1 MPTGYDFC
9 GWASKNDLLCSDGR
23 TIRRG
28 AFASDDG
35 KKVPMVYQHQHTSI
49 DNVLG
54 HAILENRNEGMYAYC
69 YLNESDTG
77 KMAKELVRHGDICAM
92 SIYANKL
99 KQIGNDVVHGEI
111 KEVSLV
117 LAAANPGA
125 AIESVVL
132 EHSDGSTEEE
142 AIIYSGEDTQ
152 YKIMSHAETMP
163 VETSTQTSSD
173 KTVNDV
179 LNGMSEAK
187 KNVLYYMLAKVSE
200 TDEEA
205 EDDDVIEDS
214 DIRHADVSGGRTIQD
229 IFDTFTSDEKKVAFF
244 LIGKAIEESGSMAQ
258 SDIPNIDDESE
269 ENDTMKH
276 NVFEN
281 NQIENDE
288 TVLSHAE
295 IEEIFRD
302 AKQYGTLKNSAL
314 AHGVENIAHSNLVP
328 VQTYGV
334 ANIEYL
340 FPDAKTV
347 TPTPELVKR
356 NDDWVSK
363 VMRSVHRTP
372 FSRIKSTAANLT
384 EDEARAK
391 GYIKGKLK
399 KEEVFSLLKRTTE
412 PTTIYKKQRLD
423 RDDVVDITDFD
434 VVAWIKSEM
443 RMMLNEEIARAILI
457 GDGRLTSS
465 DDKIPEDHIRPVAF
479 DSELYT
485 VPIEVTVAA
494 EATDNDKAKAI
505 IRSII
510 KGRKEYKGSGN
521 PVMYT
526 TEDILTDMLLME
538 DKMGRIIYDS
548 VTKLATALRVSEI
561 VTVPVMEGLKD
572 SEGNAVIAVIVNLAD
587 YNVGADRG
595 GEVNMFDDFDI
606 DFNAMKYLIETRC
619 SGALTKP
626 YSAMVVK
633 TKVNGTV

>member
-54 HAILENRNEGMYAYC
+54 HAILENRDEGMYAYC

-152 YKIMSHAETMP
+152 YKILSHAES
-163 VETSTQTSSD
+163 STQTSSD
-173 KTVNDV
+173 KTVNDI
-179 LNGMSEAK
+179 LNNMSEAK

-244 LIGKAIEESGSMAQ
+244 LIGQAIKESGSMEQ

-281 NQIENDE
+281 NLINNDE

-302 AKQYGTLKNSAL
+302 TKQYGTLKNSAL
-314 AHGVENIAHSNLVP
+314 AHGI
-328 VQTYGV
+328 T
-334 ANIEYL
+334 NIEYL

-347 TPTPELVKR
+347 TPTPELIKR

-363 VMRSVHRTP
+363 VMGAVHRTP

-391 GYIKGKLK
+391 GYIKGTLK

-412 PTTIYKKQRLD
+412 PTTIYKKQKLD

-479 DSELYT
+479 DSALYT
-485 VPIEVTVAA
+485 VPVEVTVAA
-494 EATDNDKAKAI
+494 QATDDDKAKAI

-526 TEDILTDMLLME
+526 TEDTLTDMLLME
-538 DKMGRIIYDS
+538 DKMGRVVYDS

-606 DFNAMKYLIETRC
+606 DYNAMKYLIETRC

-626 YSAMVVK
+626 YSALAVK
-633 TKVNGTV
+633 LKTAGA

>member
-54 HAILENRNEGMYAYC
+54 HAILENRDEGMYAYC

-152 YKIMSHAETMP
+152 YKILSHAES
-163 VETSTQTSSD
+163 STQTSSD
-173 KTVNDV
+173 KTVNDI
-179 LNGMSEAK
+179 LNNMSEAK

-244 LIGKAIEESGSMAQ
+244 LIGQAIKASGSMEQ

-276 NVFEN
+276 NIFEN
-281 NQIENDE
+281 NQINNDE

-302 AKQYGTLKNSAL
+302 TKQYGTLKNSAL
-314 AHGVENIAHSNLVP
+314 AHGI
-328 VQTYGV
+328 T
-334 ANIEYL
+334 NIEYL

-347 TPTPELVKR
+347 TPTPELIKR

-363 VMRSVHRTP
+363 VMGAVHRTP

-384 EDEARAK
+384 EEDARAK
-391 GYIKGKLK
+391 GYMKGKLK
-399 KEEVFSLLKRTTE
+399 KDEVFSLLKRTTE
-412 PTTIYKKQRLD
+412 PTTIYKKQKLD

-494 EATDNDKAKAI
+494 QATDDDKAKAI

-526 TEDILTDMLLME
+526 TEDVLTDMLLME
-538 DKMGRIIYDS
+538 DKMGRVVYDS

-572 SEGNAVIAVIVNLAD
+572 SENNAVIAVIVNLAD

-606 DFNAMKYLIETRC
+606 DYNAMKYLIETRC

-626 YSAMVVK
+626 YSALAVK
-633 TKVNGTV
+633 LKTAGA

>member
-28 AFASDDG
+28 AFAGDDG

-49 DNVLG
+49 NNVLG
-54 HAILENRNEGMYAYC
+54 HAILENRDEGMYAYC
-69 YLNESDTG
+69 YLNQNDNG
-77 KMAKELVRHGDICAM
+77 KMAKELIRHGDICAM

-99 KQIGNDVVHGEI
+99 KQIGNDVIHGEI

-125 AIESVVL
+125 AIESVML

-152 YKIMSHAETMP
+152 YKILSHAD
-163 VETSTQTSSD
+163 TSTQTSTD

-205 EDDDVIEDS
+205 EDDDAIEDS

-229 IFDTFTSDEKKVAFF
+229 IFDTFTPDEKKVAFF
-244 LIGKAIEESGSMAQ
+244 LIGKAIEESGSMEQ

-269 ENDTMKH
+269 ENETMKH

-281 NQIENDE
+281 NQVDNDE

-302 AKQYGTLKNSAL
+302 TKQYGTLKNSAL
-314 AHGVENIAHSNLVP
+314 AHGI
-328 VQTYGV
+328 T
-334 ANIEYL
+334 NIEYL

-347 TPTPELVKR
+347 TPTPELIKR

-363 VMRSVHRTP
+363 VMGAVHHTP

-412 PTTIYKKQRLD
+412 PTTIYKKQKLD
-423 RDDVVDITDFD
+423 RDDIVDITDFD

-457 GDGRLTSS
+457 GDGRLPSS

-479 DSELYT
+479 DSPLYT
-485 VPIEVTVAA
+485 VPITIALKTGDTSDDV
-494 EATDNDKAKAI
+494 AKAI
-505 IRSII
+505 IRGII
-510 KGRKEYKGSGN
+510 MGRSSYKGSGN

-526 TEDILTDMLLME
+526 TEDTLTSMLLME
-538 DKMGRIIYDS
+538 DKMGRVVYDS

-561 VTVPVMEGLKD
+561 VTVPVMEDLKD
-572 SEGNAVIAVIVNLAD
+572 SEENNVVAVIVNLAD

-606 DFNAMKYLIETRC
+606 DYNAMKYLIETRC

-626 YSAMVVK
+626 YSAMVIK
-633 TKVNGTV
+633 TKLEGGGV

>member
-54 HAILENRNEGMYAYC
+54 HAILENRDEGMYAYC

-152 YKIMSHAETMP
+152 YKILSHAES
-163 VETSTQTSSD
+163 STQTSSD
-173 KTVNDV
+173 KTVNDI
-179 LNGMSEAK
+179 LNNMSEAK

-244 LIGKAIEESGSMAQ
+244 LIGQAIKESGSMEQ

-281 NQIENDE
+281 NQINNDE

-302 AKQYGTLKNSAL
+302 TKQYGTLKNSAL
-314 AHGVENIAHSNLVP
+314 AHGI
-328 VQTYGV
+328 T
-334 ANIEYL
+334 NIEYL
-340 FPDAKTV
+340 FPDATTV
-347 TPTPELVKR
+347 TPTPELIKR

-363 VMRSVHRTP
+363 VMGAVHRTP

-412 PTTIYKKQRLD
+412 PTTIYKKQKLD

-494 EATDNDKAKAI
+494 QATDDDKAKAI

-526 TEDILTDMLLME
+526 TEDTLTDMLLME
-538 DKMGRIIYDS
+538 DKMGRVVYDS

-572 SEGNAVIAVIVNLAD
+572 SENNAVIAVIVNLAD

-606 DFNAMKYLIETRC
+606 DYNAMKYLIETRC

-626 YSAMVVK
+626 YSALAVK
-633 TKVNGTV
+633 LKTAGA

>member
-54 HAILENRNEGMYAYC
+54 HAILENRDEGMYAYC

-152 YKIMSHAETMP
+152 YKILSHAES
-163 VETSTQTSSD
+163 STQTSSD
-173 KTVNDV
+173 KTVNDI
-179 LNGMSEAK
+179 LNNMSEAK

-244 LIGKAIEESGSMAQ
+244 LIGQAIKESGSMEQ

-281 NQIENDE
+281 NQINNDE

-302 AKQYGTLKNSAL
+302 TKQYGTLKNSAL
-314 AHGVENIAHSNLVP
+314 AHGVENI
-328 VQTYGV
+328 
-334 ANIEYL
+334 EYL

-347 TPTPELVKR
+347 TPTPELIKR

-363 VMRSVHRTP
+363 VMGAVHRTP

-412 PTTIYKKQRLD
+412 PTTIYKKQKLD

-494 EATDNDKAKAI
+494 QATDDDKAKAI

-526 TEDILTDMLLME
+526 TEDVLTDMLLME
-538 DKMGRIIYDS
+538 DKMGRVVYDS

-572 SEGNAVIAVIVNLAD
+572 SEGNAVIAVIVNLTD

-606 DFNAMKYLIETRC
+606 DYNAMKYLIETRC

-626 YSAMVVK
+626 YSALAVK
-633 TKVNGTV
+633 LKTSAGT

>member
-54 HAILENRNEGMYAYC
+54 HAILENRDEGMYAYC

-152 YKIMSHAETMP
+152 YKILSHAES
-163 VETSTQTSSD
+163 STQTSSD
-173 KTVNDV
+173 KTVNDI
-179 LNGMSEAK
+179 LNNMSEAK

-229 IFDTFTSDEKKVAFF
+229 IFDTFTSDEKKVAFY

-269 ENDTMKH
+269 ENETMKH

-281 NQIENDE
+281 NQVDNDE

-302 AKQYGTLKNSAL
+302 TKQYGTLKNSAL
-314 AHGVENIAHSNLVP
+314 AHGI
-328 VQTYGV
+328 T
-334 ANIEYL
+334 NIEYL

-347 TPTPELVKR
+347 TPTPELIKR

-363 VMRSVHRTP
+363 VMGAVHRTP

-384 EDEARAK
+384 EEDARAK
-391 GYIKGKLK
+391 GYMKGKLK
-399 KEEVFSLLKRTTE
+399 KDEVFSLLKRTTE
-412 PTTIYKKQRLD
+412 PTTIYKKQKLD

-494 EATDNDKAKAI
+494 QATDDDKAKAI

-526 TEDILTDMLLME
+526 TEDVLTDMLLME
-538 DKMGRIIYDS
+538 DKMGRVVYDS

-606 DFNAMKYLIETRC
+606 DYNAMKYLIETRC

-626 YSAMVVK
+626 YSALAVK
-633 TKVNGTV
+633 LKTAGA

>member
-54 HAILENRNEGMYAYC
+54 HAILENRDEGMYAYC

-152 YKIMSHAETMP
+152 YKILSHAES
-163 VETSTQTSSD
+163 STQTSSD
-173 KTVNDV
+173 KTVNDI
-179 LNGMSEAK
+179 LNNMSEAK

-244 LIGKAIEESGSMAQ
+244 LIGQAIKESGSMEQ

-281 NQIENDE
+281 NQINNDE

-302 AKQYGTLKNSAL
+302 TKQYGTLKNSAL
-314 AHGVENIAHSNLVP
+314 AHGI
-328 VQTYGV
+328 T
-334 ANIEYL
+334 NIEYL

-347 TPTPELVKR
+347 TPTPELIKR

-363 VMRSVHRTP
+363 VMGAVHRTP

-384 EDEARAK
+384 EEDARAK
-391 GYIKGKLK
+391 GYMKGKLK
-399 KEEVFSLLKRTTE
+399 KDEVFSLLKRTTE
-412 PTTIYKKQRLD
+412 PTTIYKKQKLD

-494 EATDNDKAKAI
+494 QATDDDKAKAI

-526 TEDILTDMLLME
+526 TEDVLTDMLLME
-538 DKMGRIIYDS
+538 DKMGRVVYDS

-572 SEGNAVIAVIVNLAD
+572 SQGNAVIAVIVNLAD

-606 DFNAMKYLIETRC
+606 DYNAMKYLIETRC

-626 YSAMVVK
+626 YSALAVK
-633 TKVNGTV
+633 LMAAGA

>member
-54 HAILENRNEGMYAYC
+54 HAILENRDEGMYAYC

-152 YKIMSHAETMP
+152 YKILSHAETP
-163 VETSTQTSSD
+163 TQTSSD
-173 KTVNDV
+173 KTVNDI

-229 IFDTFTSDEKKVAFF
+229 IFDTFTSDEKKVAFY
-244 LIGKAIEESGSMAQ
+244 LIGKAIEESGSMEQ

-302 AKQYGTLKNSAL
+302 TKQYGTLKNSAL
-314 AHGVENIAHSNLVP
+314 AHGV
-328 VQTYGV
+328 T
-334 ANIEYL
+334 NIEYL

-347 TPTPELVKR
+347 TPTPELIKR

-363 VMRSVHRTP
+363 VMGSVHRTP

-384 EDEARAK
+384 EEDARAK
-391 GYIKGKLK
+391 GYMKGKLK
-399 KEEVFSLLKRTTE
+399 KDEVFSLLKRTTE
-412 PTTIYKKQRLD
+412 PTTIYKKQKLD

-494 EATDNDKAKAI
+494 QATDDDKAKAI

-526 TEDILTDMLLME
+526 TEDVLTDMLLME
-538 DKMGRIIYDS
+538 DKMGRVVYDS

-572 SEGNAVIAVIVNLAD
+572 SENNAVIAVIVNLAD

-606 DFNAMKYLIETRC
+606 DYNAMKYLIETRC

-626 YSAMVVK
+626 YSALAVK
-633 TKVNGTV
+633 LKTAGA

>member
-54 HAILENRNEGMYAYC
+54 HAILENRDEGMYAYC

-152 YKIMSHAETMP
+152 YKILSHAETP
-163 VETSTQTSSD
+163 AQTSSD

-244 LIGKAIEESGSMAQ
+244 LIGQAIKESGSMEQ

-269 ENDTMKH
+269 ENETMKH

-281 NQIENDE
+281 NQVDNDE

-302 AKQYGTLKNSAL
+302 TKQYGTLKNSAL
-314 AHGVENIAHSNLVP
+314 AHGI
-328 VQTYGV
+328 T
-334 ANIEYL
+334 NIEYL

-347 TPTPELVKR
+347 TPTPELIKR

-363 VMRSVHRTP
+363 VMGSVHRTP

-412 PTTIYKKQRLD
+412 PTTIYKKQKLD
-423 RDDVVDITDFD
+423 RDDVIDITDFD

-494 EATDNDKAKAI
+494 QATDDDKAKAI

-526 TEDILTDMLLME
+526 TEDTLTDMLLME
-538 DKMGRIIYDS
+538 DKMGRVVYDS

-572 SEGNAVIAVIVNLAD
+572 SEGNAIIAVIVNLAD

-606 DFNAMKYLIETRC
+606 DYNAMKYLIETRC

-626 YSAMVVK
+626 YSALAVK
-633 TKVNGTV
+633 LKTAGA

>member
-54 HAILENRNEGMYAYC
+54 HAILENRDEGMYAYC

-152 YKIMSHAETMP
+152 YKILSHAEIP
-163 VETSTQTSSD
+163 TQTSSD
-173 KTVNDV
+173 KTVNDI

-229 IFDTFTSDEKKVAFF
+229 IFDTFTPDEKKVAFF
-244 LIGKAIEESGSMAQ
+244 LIGKAIEESGSMEQ

-269 ENDTMKH
+269 ENETMKH

-281 NQIENDE
+281 NQVDNDE

-302 AKQYGTLKNSAL
+302 TKQYGTLKNSAL
-314 AHGVENIAHSNLVP
+314 AHGITS
-328 VQTYGV
+328 
-334 ANIEYL
+334 IEYL

-347 TPTPELVKR
+347 TPTPELIKR

-363 VMRSVHRTP
+363 VMGSVHRTP

-412 PTTIYKKQRLD
+412 PTTIYKKQKLD
-423 RDDVVDITDFD
+423 RDDVIDITDFD

-485 VPIEVTVAA
+485 VPVEVTVATG
-494 EATDNDKAKAI
+494 ATDDDKAKAI

-526 TEDILTDMLLME
+526 TEDTLTDMLLME
-538 DKMGRIIYDS
+538 DKMGRVVYDS

-606 DFNAMKYLIETRC
+606 DYNAMKYLIETRC

-626 YSAMVVK
+626 YSALAVK
-633 TKVNGTV
+633 LKTAGA

>member
-54 HAILENRNEGMYAYC
+54 HAILENRDEGMYAYC

-152 YKIMSHAETMP
+152 YKILSHAETP
-163 VETSTQTSSD
+163 TQTSSD
-173 KTVNDV
+173 KTVNDI

-187 KNVLYYMLAKVSE
+187 KNVLYYMLAKVSD

-229 IFDTFTSDEKKVAFF
+229 IFDTFTPDEKKVAFF
-244 LIGKAIEESGSMAQ
+244 LIGKAIEESGSMEQ

-269 ENDTMKH
+269 ENETMKH

-302 AKQYGTLKNSAL
+302 TKQYGTLKNSAL
-314 AHGVENIAHSNLVP
+314 AHGI
-328 VQTYGV
+328 T
-334 ANIEYL
+334 NIEYL

-347 TPTPELVKR
+347 TPTPELIKR

-363 VMRSVHRTP
+363 VMGAVHHTP

-412 PTTIYKKQRLD
+412 PTTIYKKQKLD

-457 GDGRLTSS
+457 GDGRLASS

-485 VPIEVTVAA
+485 VPVEVTVAA
-494 EATDNDKAKAI
+494 QATDDDKAKAI

-526 TEDILTDMLLME
+526 TEDVLTDMLLME
-538 DKMGRIIYDS
+538 DKMGRVVYDS

-572 SEGNAVIAVIVNLAD
+572 SENNAVIAVIVNLAD

-606 DFNAMKYLIETRC
+606 DYNAMKYLIETRC

-626 YSAMVVK
+626 YSALAVK
-633 TKVNGTV
+633 LKTAGA

>member
-54 HAILENRNEGMYAYC
+54 HAILENRDEGMYAYC

-152 YKIMSHAETMP
+152 YKILSHAETP
-163 VETSTQTSSD
+163 TQTSSD
-173 KTVNDV
+173 KTVNDI

-229 IFDTFTSDEKKVAFF
+229 IFDTFTPDEKKVAFF
-244 LIGKAIEESGSMAQ
+244 LIGKAIEESGSMEQ

-269 ENDTMKH
+269 ENETMKH

-281 NQIENDE
+281 NQVDNDE

-302 AKQYGTLKNSAL
+302 TKQYGTLKNSAL
-314 AHGVENIAHSNLVP
+314 AHGI
-328 VQTYGV
+328 T
-334 ANIEYL
+334 NIEYL

-347 TPTPELVKR
+347 TPTPELIKR

-363 VMRSVHRTP
+363 VMGSVHRTP

-412 PTTIYKKQRLD
+412 PTTIYKKQKLD
-423 RDDVVDITDFD
+423 RDDVIDITDFD

-485 VPIEVTVAA
+485 VPVEVTVAA
-494 EATDNDKAKAI
+494 QATDDDKAKAI

-526 TEDILTDMLLME
+526 TEDVLTDMLLME
-538 DKMGRIIYDS
+538 DKMGRVVYDS

-572 SEGNAVIAVIVNLAD
+572 SENNAVIAVIVNLAD

-606 DFNAMKYLIETRC
+606 DYNAMKYLIETRC

-626 YSAMVVK
+626 YSALAVK
-633 TKVNGTV
+633 LKTAGA

>member
-54 HAILENRNEGMYAYC
+54 HAILENRDEGMYAYC

-152 YKIMSHAETMP
+152 YKILSHAES
-163 VETSTQTSSD
+163 STQTSSD
-173 KTVNDV
+173 KTVNDI
-179 LNGMSEAK
+179 LNNMSEAK

-229 IFDTFTSDEKKVAFF
+229 IFDTFTSDEKKVAFY

-269 ENDTMKH
+269 ENETMKH

-281 NQIENDE
+281 NQVDNDE

-302 AKQYGTLKNSAL
+302 TKQYGTLKNSAL
-314 AHGVENIAHSNLVP
+314 AHGI
-328 VQTYGV
+328 T
-334 ANIEYL
+334 NIEYL

-347 TPTPELVKR
+347 TPTPELIKR

-363 VMRSVHRTP
+363 VMGAVHRTP

-384 EDEARAK
+384 EEDARAK
-391 GYIKGKLK
+391 GYMKGKLK
-399 KEEVFSLLKRTTE
+399 KDEVFSLLKRTTE
-412 PTTIYKKQRLD
+412 PTTIYKKQKLD

-494 EATDNDKAKAI
+494 QATDDDKAKAI

-526 TEDILTDMLLME
+526 TEDVLTDMLLME
-538 DKMGRIIYDS
+538 DKMGRVVYDS

-572 SEGNAVIAVIVNLAD
+572 SENNAVIAVIVNLAD

-606 DFNAMKYLIETRC
+606 DYNAMKYLIETRC

-626 YSAMVVK
+626 YSALAVK
-633 TKVNGTV
+633 LKTAGA

>member
-28 AFASDDG
+28 AFAGDDG

-49 DNVLG
+49 NNVLG
-54 HAILENRNEGMYAYC
+54 HAILENRDEGMYAYC
-69 YLNESDTG
+69 YLNQNDNG
-77 KMAKELVRHGDICAM
+77 KMAKELIRHGDICAM

-99 KQIGNDVVHGEI
+99 KQIGNDVIHGEI

-152 YKIMSHAETMP
+152 YEILSHAD
-163 VETSTQTSSD
+163 TSTQSSTD
-173 KTVNDV
+173 KTVNDI

-205 EDDDVIEDS
+205 ENDDTIEDS

-229 IFDTFTSDEKKVAFF
+229 IFDTFTPDEKKVAFF
-244 LIGKAIEESGSMAQ
+244 LIGKAIEESGSMEQ

-269 ENDTMKH
+269 ENETMKH

-281 NQIENDE
+281 NQVDNDE

-302 AKQYGTLKNSAL
+302 TKQYGTLKNSAL
-314 AHGVENIAHSNLVP
+314 AHGV
-328 VQTYGV
+328 T
-334 ANIEYL
+334 NIEYL

-347 TPTPELVKR
+347 TPTPELIKR

-363 VMRSVHRTP
+363 VMGSVHRTP

-384 EDEARAK
+384 EDDARAK
-391 GYIKGKLK
+391 GYMKGKLK
-399 KEEVFSLLKRTTE
+399 KDEVFSLLKRTTE
-412 PTTIYKKQRLD
+412 PTTIYKKQKLD

-494 EATDNDKAKAI
+494 QATDDDKAKAI

-526 TEDILTDMLLME
+526 TEDTLTDMLLME
-538 DKMGRIIYDS
+538 DKMGRVVYDS

-606 DFNAMKYLIETRC
+606 DYNAMKYLIETRC

-626 YSAMVVK
+626 YSALAVK
-633 TKVNGTV
+633 LKTAGA

>member
-54 HAILENRNEGMYAYC
+54 HAILENRDEGMYAYC

-152 YKIMSHAETMP
+152 YKILSHAES
-163 VETSTQTSSD
+163 STQTSSD
-173 KTVNDV
+173 KTVNDI
-179 LNGMSEAK
+179 LNNMSEAK

-229 IFDTFTSDEKKVAFF
+229 IFDTFTSDEKKVAFY

-281 NQIENDE
+281 NQINNDE

-302 AKQYGTLKNSAL
+302 TKQYGTLKNSAL
-314 AHGVENIAHSNLVP
+314 AHGI
-328 VQTYGV
+328 T
-334 ANIEYL
+334 NIEYL

-347 TPTPELVKR
+347 TPTPELIKR

-363 VMRSVHRTP
+363 VMGAVHRTP

-384 EDEARAK
+384 EEDARAK
-391 GYIKGKLK
+391 GYMKGKLK
-399 KEEVFSLLKRTTE
+399 KDEVFSLLKRTTE
-412 PTTIYKKQRLD
+412 PTTIYKKQKLD

-494 EATDNDKAKAI
+494 QATDDDKAKAI

-526 TEDILTDMLLME
+526 TEDVLTDMLLME
-538 DKMGRIIYDS
+538 DKMGRVVYDS

-572 SEGNAVIAVIVNLAD
+572 SENNAVIAVIVNLAD

-606 DFNAMKYLIETRC
+606 DYNAMKYLIETRC

-626 YSAMVVK
+626 YSALAVK
-633 TKVNGTV
+633 LKTAGA

>member
-54 HAILENRNEGMYAYC
+54 HAILENRDEGMYAYC

-152 YKIMSHAETMP
+152 YKILSHAES
-163 VETSTQTSSD
+163 STQTSSD
-173 KTVNDV
+173 KTVNDI
-179 LNGMSEAK
+179 LNNMSEAK

-244 LIGKAIEESGSMAQ
+244 LIGQAIKESGSMEQ

-281 NQIENDE
+281 NQFNNDE

-302 AKQYGTLKNSAL
+302 TKQYGTLKNSAL
-314 AHGVENIAHSNLVP
+314 AHGI
-328 VQTYGV
+328 T
-334 ANIEYL
+334 NIEYL
-340 FPDAKTV
+340 FPDATTV
-347 TPTPELVKR
+347 TPTPELIKR

-363 VMRSVHRTP
+363 VMGAVHHTP

-391 GYIKGKLK
+391 GYIKGNLK
-399 KEEVFSLLKRTTE
+399 KDEVFSLLKRTTE
-412 PTTIYKKQRLD
+412 PTTIYKKQKLD

-485 VPIEVTVAA
+485 VPVEVTVAA
-494 EATDNDKAKAI
+494 QATDDDKAKAI

-526 TEDILTDMLLME
+526 TEDTLTDMLLME
-538 DKMGRIIYDS
+538 DKMGRVVYDS

-572 SEGNAVIAVIVNLAD
+572 AQGNAVIAVIVNLAD

-606 DFNAMKYLIETRC
+606 DYNAMKYLIETRC

-626 YSAMVVK
+626 YSALAVK
-633 TKVNGTV
+633 LKTAGA

>member
-54 HAILENRNEGMYAYC
+54 HAILENRDEGMYAYC

-152 YKIMSHAETMP
+152 YKILSHAETP
-163 VETSTQTSSD
+163 AQTSSD
-173 KTVNDV
+173 KTVNDI

-229 IFDTFTSDEKKVAFF
+229 IFDTFTPDEKKVAFF
-244 LIGKAIEESGSMAQ
+244 LIGKAIEESGSMEQ

-269 ENDTMKH
+269 ENETMKH

-281 NQIENDE
+281 NQVDNDE

-302 AKQYGTLKNSAL
+302 TKQYGTLKNSAL
-314 AHGVENIAHSNLVP
+314 AHGI
-328 VQTYGV
+328 T
-334 ANIEYL
+334 NIEYL

-347 TPTPELVKR
+347 TTTPELIKR

-363 VMRSVHRTP
+363 VMGAVHRTP

-412 PTTIYKKQRLD
+412 PTTIYKKQKLD
-423 RDDVVDITDFD
+423 RDDVIDITDFD

-485 VPIEVTVAA
+485 VPVEVTVAA
-494 EATDNDKAKAI
+494 QATDDDKAKAI

-526 TEDILTDMLLME
+526 TEDTLTDMLLME
-538 DKMGRIIYDS
+538 DKMGRVVYDS

-606 DFNAMKYLIETRC
+606 DYNAMKYLIETRC

-626 YSAMVVK
+626 YSALAVK
-633 TKVNGTV
+633 LKTAGA

>member
-54 HAILENRNEGMYAYC
+54 HAILENRDEGMYAYC

-152 YKIMSHAETMP
+152 YKILSHAETP
-163 VETSTQTSSD
+163 AQTSSD
-173 KTVNDV
+173 KTVNDI

-244 LIGKAIEESGSMAQ
+244 LIGQAIKESGSMEQ

-302 AKQYGTLKNSAL
+302 TKQYGTLKNSAL
-314 AHGVENIAHSNLVP
+314 AHGI
-328 VQTYGV
+328 T
-334 ANIEYL
+334 NIEYL

-347 TPTPELVKR
+347 TPTPELIKR

-363 VMRSVHRTP
+363 VMGAVHRTP

-391 GYIKGKLK
+391 GYITGKLK

-412 PTTIYKKQRLD
+412 PTTIYKKQKLD

-479 DSELYT
+479 DSALYT
-485 VPIEVTVAA
+485 VPVEVTVATG
-494 EATDNDKAKAI
+494 ATDDDKAKAI

-526 TEDILTDMLLME
+526 TEDTLTDMLLME
-538 DKMGRIIYDS
+538 DKMGRVVYDS

-572 SEGNAVIAVIVNLAD
+572 SENNAVIAVIVNLAD

-606 DFNAMKYLIETRC
+606 DYNAMKYLIETRC

-626 YSAMVVK
+626 YSALAVK
-633 TKVNGTV
+633 LKTAGA

>member
-28 AFASDDG
+28 AFAGDDG

-49 DNVLG
+49 NNVLG
-54 HAILENRNEGMYAYC
+54 HAILENRDEGVYAYC
-69 YLNESDTG
+69 YLNQNDNG
-77 KMAKELVRHGDICAM
+77 KMAKELIRHGDICAM

-99 KQIGNDVVHGEI
+99 KQIGNDVIHGEI

-152 YKIMSHAETMP
+152 YEILSHAD
-163 VETSTQTSSD
+163 TSTQTSSD
-173 KTVNDV
+173 KTVNDI

-229 IFDTFTSDEKKVAFF
+229 IFDTFTPDEKKVAFF
-244 LIGKAIEESGSMAQ
+244 LIGKAIEESGSMEQ

-269 ENDTMKH
+269 ENETMKH

-281 NQIENDE
+281 NQVDNDE

-302 AKQYGTLKNSAL
+302 TKQYGTLKNSAL
-314 AHGVENIAHSNLVP
+314 AHGI
-328 VQTYGV
+328 T
-334 ANIEYL
+334 NIEYL

-347 TPTPELVKR
+347 TTTPELIKR

-363 VMRSVHRTP
+363 VMGAVHHTP

-391 GYIKGKLK
+391 GYMKGKLK

-412 PTTIYKKQRLD
+412 PTTIYKKQKLD
-423 RDDVVDITDFD
+423 RDDVIDITDFD

-457 GDGRLTSS
+457 GDGRLASS

-485 VPIEVTVAA
+485 VQIKISPKTGLTEDEQTK
-494 EATDNDKAKAI
+494 EI
-505 IRSII
+505 IRNII
-510 KGRKEYKGSGN
+510 MGRVDYKGSGN

-526 TEDILTDMLLME
+526 TEEVLTRMLLME
-538 DKMGRIIYDS
+538 DKMGRVVYDS

-561 VTVPVMEGLKD
+561 VTVPVMENLKD
-572 SEGNAVIAVIVNLAD
+572 SENNSVIAVIVNLAD

-595 GEVNMFDDFDI
+595 GEINMFDDFDI
-606 DFNAMKYLIETRC
+606 DYNAMKYLIETRC

-626 YSAMVVK
+626 YSALVVK
-633 TKVNGTV
+633 LMAAGA

>member
-54 HAILENRNEGMYAYC
+54 HAILENRDEGMYAYC

-152 YKIMSHAETMP
+152 YKILSHAETP
-163 VETSTQTSSD
+163 TQTSSD
-173 KTVNDV
+173 KTVNDI

-229 IFDTFTSDEKKVAFF
+229 IFDTFTPDEKKVAFF
-244 LIGKAIEESGSMAQ
+244 LIGKAIEESGSMEQ

-269 ENDTMKH
+269 ENETMKH

-281 NQIENDE
+281 NQVDNDE

-302 AKQYGTLKNSAL
+302 TKQYGTLKNSAL
-314 AHGVENIAHSNLVP
+314 AHGV
-328 VQTYGV
+328 T
-334 ANIEYL
+334 NIEYL

-347 TPTPELVKR
+347 TPTPELIKR

-363 VMRSVHRTP
+363 VMGSVHRTP
-372 FSRIKSTAANLT
+372 FSRIKSSAANLT
-384 EDEARAK
+384 EDDARAK
-391 GYIKGKLK
+391 GYMKGKLK
-399 KEEVFSLLKRTTE
+399 KDEVFSLLKRTTE
-412 PTTIYKKQRLD
+412 PTTIYKKQKLD

-494 EATDNDKAKAI
+494 QATDDDKAKAI

-526 TEDILTDMLLME
+526 TEDTLTDMLLME
-538 DKMGRIIYDS
+538 DKMGRVVYDS

-606 DFNAMKYLIETRC
+606 DYNAMKYLIETRC

-626 YSAMVVK
+626 YSALAVK
-633 TKVNGTV
+633 LKTAGA

>member
-54 HAILENRNEGMYAYC
+54 HAILENRDEGMYAYC

-152 YKIMSHAETMP
+152 YKIMSHAETP
-163 VETSTQTSSD
+163 TQTSSD
-173 KTVNDV
+173 KTVNDI

-244 LIGKAIEESGSMAQ
+244 LIGKAIEESGSMEQ

-302 AKQYGTLKNSAL
+302 TKQYGTLKNSAL
-314 AHGVENIAHSNLVP
+314 AHGV
-328 VQTYGV
+328 T
-334 ANIEYL
+334 NIEYL

-347 TPTPELVKR
+347 TPTPELIKR

-363 VMRSVHRTP
+363 VMGSVHRTP

-384 EDEARAK
+384 EDDARAK
-391 GYIKGKLK
+391 GYMKGKLK
-399 KEEVFSLLKRTTE
+399 KDEVFSLLKRTTE
-412 PTTIYKKQRLD
+412 PTTIYKKQKLD

-457 GDGRLTSS
+457 GDGRLISS

-494 EATDNDKAKAI
+494 QATDDDKAKAI

-526 TEDILTDMLLME
+526 TEDVLTDMLLME
-538 DKMGRIIYDS
+538 DKMGRVVYDS

-572 SEGNAVIAVIVNLAD
+572 SENNAVIAVIVNLAD

-606 DFNAMKYLIETRC
+606 DYNAMKYLIETRC

-626 YSAMVVK
+626 YSALAVK
-633 TKVNGTV
+633 LKTAGA

>member
-54 HAILENRNEGMYAYC
+54 HAILENRDEGMYAYC

-152 YKIMSHAETMP
+152 YKILSHAETP
-163 VETSTQTSSD
+163 TQTSSD
-173 KTVNDV
+173 KTVNDI

-229 IFDTFTSDEKKVAFF
+229 IFDTFTPDEKKVAFF
-244 LIGKAIEESGSMAQ
+244 LIGKAIEESGSMEQ

-269 ENDTMKH
+269 ENETMKH

-281 NQIENDE
+281 NQVDNDE

-302 AKQYGTLKNSAL
+302 TKQYGTLKNSAL
-314 AHGVENIAHSNLVP
+314 AHGITS
-328 VQTYGV
+328 
-334 ANIEYL
+334 IEYL

-347 TPTPELVKR
+347 TPTPELIKR

-363 VMRSVHRTP
+363 VMGSVHRTP

-412 PTTIYKKQRLD
+412 PTTIYKKQKLD

-485 VPIEVTVAA
+485 VPVEVTVATG
-494 EATDNDKAKAI
+494 ATDDDKAKAI

-526 TEDILTDMLLME
+526 TEDTLTDMLLME
-538 DKMGRIIYDS
+538 DKMGRVIYDS

-572 SEGNAVIAVIVNLAD
+572 SENNAVIAVIVNLAD

-606 DFNAMKYLIETRC
+606 DYNAMKYLIETRC

-626 YSAMVVK
+626 YSALAVK
-633 TKVNGTV
+633 LKTAGA

>member
-54 HAILENRNEGMYAYC
+54 HAILENRDEGMYAYC

-152 YKIMSHAETMP
+152 YKILSHAETP
-163 VETSTQTSSD
+163 TQTSSD
-173 KTVNDV
+173 KTVNDI

-229 IFDTFTSDEKKVAFF
+229 IFDTFTPDEKKVAFF
-244 LIGKAIEESGSMAQ
+244 LIGKAIEESGSMEQ

-269 ENDTMKH
+269 ENETMKH

-281 NQIENDE
+281 NQVDNDE

-302 AKQYGTLKNSAL
+302 TKQYGTLKNSAL
-314 AHGVENIAHSNLVP
+314 AHGI
-328 VQTYGV
+328 T
-334 ANIEYL
+334 NIEYL

-347 TPTPELVKR
+347 TPTPELIKR

-363 VMRSVHRTP
+363 VMGSVHRTP
-372 FSRIKSTAANLT
+372 FSRIKSSAANLT
-384 EDEARAK
+384 EEDARAK
-391 GYIKGKLK
+391 GYMKGKLK
-399 KEEVFSLLKRTTE
+399 KDEVFSLLKRTTE
-412 PTTIYKKQRLD
+412 PTTIYKKQKLD

-494 EATDNDKAKAI
+494 QATDDDKAKAI

-526 TEDILTDMLLME
+526 TEDTLTDMLLME
-538 DKMGRIIYDS
+538 DKMGRVVYDS

-572 SEGNAVIAVIVNLAD
+572 SENNAVIAVIVNLAD

-606 DFNAMKYLIETRC
+606 DYNAMKYLIETRC

-626 YSAMVVK
+626 YSALAVK
-633 TKVNGTV
+633 LKTAGA

>member
-28 AFASDDG
+28 AFAGDDG

-49 DNVLG
+49 NNVLG
-54 HAILENRNEGMYAYC
+54 HAILENRDEGMYAYC
-69 YLNESDTG
+69 YLNQNDNG
-77 KMAKELVRHGDICAM
+77 KMAKELIRHGDICAM

-99 KQIGNDVVHGEI
+99 KQIGNDVIHGEI

-152 YKIMSHAETMP
+152 YEILSHAD
-163 VETSTQTSSD
+163 TSTQTSTD
-173 KTVNDV
+173 KTVNDI

-229 IFDTFTSDEKKVAFF
+229 IFDTFTPDEKKVAFF
-244 LIGKAIEESGSMAQ
+244 LIGKAIEESGSMEQ

-269 ENDTMKH
+269 ENETMKH

-281 NQIENDE
+281 NQVDNDE

-302 AKQYGTLKNSAL
+302 AKQYGTLKHSL
-314 AHGVENIAHSNLVP
+314 EAHGIENIMHSIDVGT
-328 VQTYGV
+328 TYGV
-334 ANIEYL
+334 KNIEYL

-347 TPTPELVKR
+347 TTTPELVKR

-363 VMRSVHRTP
+363 VMGAVHHTP

-391 GYIKGKLK
+391 GYMKGKLK

-412 PTTIYKKQRLD
+412 PTTIYKKQKLD
-423 RDDVVDITDFD
+423 RDDVIDITDFD

-465 DDKIPEDHIRPVAF
+465 DDMIPEDHIRPVAF
-479 DSELYT
+479 DSALYT
-485 VPIEVTVAA
+485 VPIKVTFDGNP
-494 EATDNDKAKAI
+494 TDDDKAKGI
-505 IRSII
+505 IHGII

-526 TEDILTDMLLME
+526 TEDTLTDMLLME
-538 DKMGRIIYDS
+538 DKMGRVVYDS

-572 SEGNAVIAVIVNLAD
+572 SEGNDVIAVIVNLAD

-606 DFNAMKYLIETRC
+606 DYNAMKYLIETRC

-626 YSAMVVK
+626 YSALVVK
-633 TKVNGTV
+633 TKVASGQV

>member
-54 HAILENRNEGMYAYC
+54 HAILENRDEGMYAYC

-152 YKIMSHAETMP
+152 YKILSHAES
-163 VETSTQTSSD
+163 STQTSSD
-173 KTVNDV
+173 KTVNDI
-179 LNGMSEAK
+179 LNNMSEAK

-229 IFDTFTSDEKKVAFF
+229 IFDTFTSDEKKVAFY

-269 ENDTMKH
+269 ENETMKH

-302 AKQYGTLKNSAL
+302 TKQYGTLKNSAL
-314 AHGVENIAHSNLVP
+314 AHGI
-328 VQTYGV
+328 T
-334 ANIEYL
+334 NIEYL

-347 TPTPELVKR
+347 TPTPELIKR

-363 VMRSVHRTP
+363 VMGSVHRTP
-372 FSRIKSTAANLT
+372 FSRIKSSAANLT
-384 EDEARAK
+384 EDDARAK
-391 GYIKGKLK
+391 GYMKGKLK
-399 KEEVFSLLKRTTE
+399 KDEVFSLLKRTTE
-412 PTTIYKKQRLD
+412 PTTIYKKQKLD

-494 EATDNDKAKAI
+494 QATDDDKAKAI

-526 TEDILTDMLLME
+526 TEDVLTDMLLME
-538 DKMGRIIYDS
+538 DKMGRVVYDS

-572 SEGNAVIAVIVNLAD
+572 SENNAVIAVIVNLAD

-606 DFNAMKYLIETRC
+606 DYNAMKYLIETRC

-626 YSAMVVK
+626 YSALAVK
-633 TKVNGTV
+633 LKTAGA

>member
-54 HAILENRNEGMYAYC
+54 HAILENRDEGMYAYC

-152 YKIMSHAETMP
+152 YKILSHAES
-163 VETSTQTSSD
+163 STQTSSD
-173 KTVNDV
+173 KTVNDI
-179 LNGMSEAK
+179 LNNMSEAK

-244 LIGKAIEESGSMAQ
+244 LIGQAIKESGSMEQ

-281 NQIENDE
+281 NQVDNDE

-302 AKQYGTLKNSAL
+302 TKQYGTLKNSAL
-314 AHGVENIAHSNLVP
+314 AHGI
-328 VQTYGV
+328 T
-334 ANIEYL
+334 NIEYL

-347 TPTPELVKR
+347 TPTPELIKR

-363 VMRSVHRTP
+363 VMGAVHRTP

-412 PTTIYKKQRLD
+412 PTTIYKKQKLD

-485 VPIEVTVAA
+485 VPVEVTVATG
-494 EATDNDKAKAI
+494 ATDDDKAKAI

-526 TEDILTDMLLME
+526 TEDTLTDMLLME
-538 DKMGRIIYDS
+538 DKMGRVVYDS

-606 DFNAMKYLIETRC
+606 DYNAMKYLIETRC

-626 YSAMVVK
+626 YSALAVK
-633 TKVNGTV
+633 LKTAGA

>member
-152 YKIMSHAETMP
+152 YKILSHAES
-163 VETSTQTSSD
+163 STQTSSD
-173 KTVNDV
+173 KTVNDI
-179 LNGMSEAK
+179 LNNMSEAK

-244 LIGKAIEESGSMAQ
+244 LIGQAIKASGSMEQ
-258 SDIPNIDDESE
+258 SDIPNFDDESE

-281 NQIENDE
+281 NQINNDE

-302 AKQYGTLKNSAL
+302 TKQYGTLKNSAL
-314 AHGVENIAHSNLVP
+314 AHGVES
-328 VQTYGV
+328 
-334 ANIEYL
+334 IEYL
-340 FPDAKTV
+340 FPDATTV
-347 TPTPELVKR
+347 TPTPELIKR

-363 VMRSVHRTP
+363 VMGAVHRTP

-391 GYIKGKLK
+391 GYVKGNLK
-399 KEEVFSLLKRTTE
+399 KDEVFSLLKRTTE
-412 PTTIYKKQRLD
+412 PTTIYKKQKLD

-485 VPIEVTVAA
+485 VPVEVTVAA
-494 EATDNDKAKAI
+494 QATDDDKAKAI

-526 TEDILTDMLLME
+526 TEDTLTDMLLME
-538 DKMGRIIYDS
+538 DKMGRVVYDS

-572 SEGNAVIAVIVNLAD
+572 SAGNAVIAVIVNLAD

-606 DFNAMKYLIETRC
+606 DYNAMKYLIETRC

-626 YSAMVVK
+626 YSALAVK
-633 TKVNGTV
+633 LKTAGA

>member
-28 AFASDDG
+28 AFAGDDG
-35 KKVPMVYQHQHTSI
+35 KKVPMVYQHQHTNI
-49 DNVLG
+49 NNVLG
-54 HAILENRNEGMYAYC
+54 HAILENRDEGMYAYC
-69 YLNESDTG
+69 YLNQNDNG
-77 KMAKELVRHGDICAM
+77 KMAKELIRHGDICAM

-99 KQIGNDVVHGEI
+99 KQIGNDVIHGEI

-152 YKIMSHAETMP
+152 YEILSHAD
-163 VETSTQTSSD
+163 TSTQTSTD
-173 KTVNDV
+173 KTVNDI

-205 EDDDVIEDS
+205 ENDDTIEDS

-229 IFDTFTSDEKKVAFF
+229 IFDTFTPDEKKVAFF
-244 LIGKAIEESGSMAQ
+244 LIGKAIEESGSMEQ

-281 NQIENDE
+281 NQINNDE

-302 AKQYGTLKNSAL
+302 TKQYGTLKNSAL
-314 AHGVENIAHSNLVP
+314 AHGI
-328 VQTYGV
+328 T
-334 ANIEYL
+334 NIEYL

-347 TPTPELVKR
+347 TPTPELIKR

-363 VMRSVHRTP
+363 VMGAVHRTP

-412 PTTIYKKQRLD
+412 PTTIYKKQKLD
-423 RDDVVDITDFD
+423 RDDVIDITDFD

-485 VPIEVTVAA
+485 VPIEVAFNDGD
-494 EATDNDKAKAI
+494 TDDDKAKAI

-526 TEDILTDMLLME
+526 TEDTLTDMLLME
-538 DKMGRIIYDS
+538 DKMGRVVYDS

-572 SEGNAVIAVIVNLAD
+572 SENNAVIVNLAD

-606 DFNAMKYLIETRC
+606 DYNAMKYLIETRC

-626 YSAMVVK
+626 YSALAVK
-633 TKVNGTV
+633 LKTAGA

>member
-54 HAILENRNEGMYAYC
+54 HAILENRDEGMYAYC

-152 YKIMSHAETMP
+152 YKILSHAETP
-163 VETSTQTSSD
+163 TQTSSD
-173 KTVNDV
+173 KTVNDI

-229 IFDTFTSDEKKVAFF
+229 IFDTFTPDEKKVAFF
-244 LIGKAIEESGSMAQ
+244 LIGKAIEESGSMEQ

-269 ENDTMKH
+269 ENETMKH

-281 NQIENDE
+281 NQVDNDE

-302 AKQYGTLKNSAL
+302 TKQYGTLKNSAL
-314 AHGVENIAHSNLVP
+314 AHGV
-328 VQTYGV
+328 T
-334 ANIEYL
+334 NIEYL

-347 TPTPELVKR
+347 TPTPELIKR

-363 VMRSVHRTP
+363 VMGSVHRTP

-384 EDEARAK
+384 EDDARAK
-391 GYIKGKLK
+391 GYMKGKLK
-399 KEEVFSLLKRTTE
+399 KDEVFSLLKRTTE
-412 PTTIYKKQRLD
+412 PTTIYKKQKLD

-494 EATDNDKAKAI
+494 QATDDDKAKAI

-526 TEDILTDMLLME
+526 TEDVLTDMLLME
-538 DKMGRIIYDS
+538 DKMGRVVYDS

-606 DFNAMKYLIETRC
+606 DYNAMKYLIETRC

-626 YSAMVVK
+626 YSALAVK
-633 TKVNGTV
+633 LKTAGA

>member
-28 AFASDDG
+28 AFAGDDG

-49 DNVLG
+49 NNVLG
-54 HAILENRNEGMYAYC
+54 HAILENRDEGMYAYC
-69 YLNESDTG
+69 YLNQNDNG
-77 KMAKELVRHGDICAM
+77 KMAKELIRHGDICAM

-99 KQIGNDVVHGEI
+99 KQIGNDVIHGEI

-152 YKIMSHAETMP
+152 YEILSHAD
-163 VETSTQTSSD
+163 TSTQTSTD
-173 KTVNDV
+173 KTVNDI

-205 EDDDVIEDS
+205 ENDDMIEDS

-229 IFDTFTSDEKKVAFF
+229 IFDTFTPDEKKVAFF
-244 LIGKAIEESGSMAQ
+244 LIGKAIEESGSMEQ

-269 ENDTMKH
+269 ENETMKH

-281 NQIENDE
+281 NQVDNDE

-302 AKQYGTLKNSAL
+302 TKQYGTLKNSAL
-314 AHGVENIAHSNLVP
+314 AHGITS
-328 VQTYGV
+328 
-334 ANIEYL
+334 IEYL

-347 TPTPELVKR
+347 TPTPELIKR

-363 VMRSVHRTP
+363 VMGSVHRTP

-384 EDEARAK
+384 EDDARAK
-391 GYIKGKLK
+391 GYMKGKLK
-399 KEEVFSLLKRTTE
+399 KDEVFSLLKRTTE
-412 PTTIYKKQRLD
+412 PTTIYKKQKLD

-494 EATDNDKAKAI
+494 QATDDDKAKAI

-526 TEDILTDMLLME
+526 TEDVLTDLLLME
-538 DKMGRIIYDS
+538 DKMGRVVYDS

-606 DFNAMKYLIETRC
+606 DYNAMKYLIETRC

-626 YSAMVVK
+626 YSALAVK
-633 TKVNGTV
+633 LKTAGA

>member
-54 HAILENRNEGMYAYC
+54 HAILENRDEGMYAYC

-152 YKIMSHAETMP
+152 YKILSHAETP
-163 VETSTQTSSD
+163 TQTSSD
-173 KTVNDV
+173 KTVNDI

-205 EDDDVIEDS
+205 EDDDTIEDS

-229 IFDTFTSDEKKVAFF
+229 IFDTFTPDEKKVAFF
-244 LIGKAIEESGSMAQ
+244 LIGKAIEESGSMEQ

-269 ENDTMKH
+269 ENETMKH

-281 NQIENDE
+281 NQVDNDE

-302 AKQYGTLKNSAL
+302 TKQYGTLKNSAL
-314 AHGVENIAHSNLVP
+314 AHGI
-328 VQTYGV
+328 T
-334 ANIEYL
+334 NIEYL

-347 TPTPELVKR
+347 TPTPELIKR

-363 VMRSVHRTP
+363 VMGAVHRTP

-412 PTTIYKKQRLD
+412 PTTIYKKQKLD
-423 RDDVVDITDFD
+423 RDDVIDITDFD

-485 VPIEVTVAA
+485 VPVEVTVAA
-494 EATDNDKAKAI
+494 QATDDDKAKAI

-526 TEDILTDMLLME
+526 TEDTLTDMLLME
-538 DKMGRIIYDS
+538 DKMGRVVYDS

-606 DFNAMKYLIETRC
+606 DYNAMKYLIETRC

-626 YSAMVVK
+626 YSALAVK
-633 TKVNGTV
+633 LKTAGA

>member
-54 HAILENRNEGMYAYC
+54 HAILENRDEGMYAYC

-152 YKIMSHAETMP
+152 YKILSHAES
-163 VETSTQTSSD
+163 STQTSSD
-173 KTVNDV
+173 KTVNDI
-179 LNGMSEAK
+179 LNNMSEAK

-244 LIGKAIEESGSMAQ
+244 LIGQAIKESGSMEQ

-302 AKQYGTLKNSAL
+302 TKQYGTLKNSAL
-314 AHGVENIAHSNLVP
+314 AHGVENI
-328 VQTYGV
+328 
-334 ANIEYL
+334 EYL

-347 TPTPELVKR
+347 TPTPELIKR

-363 VMRSVHRTP
+363 VMGSVHRTP

-384 EDEARAK
+384 EEDARAK
-391 GYIKGKLK
+391 GYMKGKLK
-399 KEEVFSLLKRTTE
+399 KDEVFSLLKRTTE
-412 PTTIYKKQRLD
+412 PTTIYKKQKLD

-485 VPIEVTVAA
+485 VPVEVTVAA
-494 EATDNDKAKAI
+494 QATDDDKAKAI

-526 TEDILTDMLLME
+526 TEDTLTDMLLME
-538 DKMGRIIYDS
+538 DKMGRVVYDS

-606 DFNAMKYLIETRC
+606 DYNAMKYLIETRC

-626 YSAMVVK
+626 YSALAVK
-633 TKVNGTV
+633 LKTAGA

>member
-54 HAILENRNEGMYAYC
+54 HAILENRDEGMYAYC

-152 YKIMSHAETMP
+152 YKILSHAES
-163 VETSTQTSSD
+163 STQTSSD
-173 KTVNDV
+173 KTVNDI
-179 LNGMSEAK
+179 LNNMSEAK

-229 IFDTFTSDEKKVAFF
+229 IFDTFTSDEKKVAFY

-269 ENDTMKH
+269 ENETMKH

-281 NQIENDE
+281 NQVDNDE

-302 AKQYGTLKNSAL
+302 TKQYGTLKNSAL
-314 AHGVENIAHSNLVP
+314 AHGI
-328 VQTYGV
+328 T
-334 ANIEYL
+334 NIEYL

-347 TPTPELVKR
+347 TPTPELIKR

-363 VMRSVHRTP
+363 VMGSVHRTP

-384 EDEARAK
+384 EDDARAK
-391 GYIKGKLK
+391 GYMKGKLK
-399 KEEVFSLLKRTTE
+399 KDEVFSLLKRTTE
-412 PTTIYKKQRLD
+412 PTTIYKKQKLD

-494 EATDNDKAKAI
+494 QATDDDKAKAI

-526 TEDILTDMLLME
+526 TEDVLTDMLLME
-538 DKMGRIIYDS
+538 DKMGRVVYDS

-606 DFNAMKYLIETRC
+606 DYNAMKYLIETRC

-626 YSAMVVK
+626 YSALAVK
-633 TKVNGTV
+633 LKTAGA